1 MSNGFRSAL
10 FLLLDSHLITTAR
23 NGSSCCQSFV
33 TSLGQMKRAIR
44 SVPGVQVGFNW
55 VVENERQLAI
65 HISFPKSPETCLVLQ
80 LCHVKGKVFQPRAWA
95 ILPSLHDII
104 YIYRLR
110 GTTLSASAAWSRVCP
125 IFPYT
130 SKVSSQMPYLPSGK
144 RLHSYGK
151 SPFLLGIH
159 PLTKS
164 PFSIAMFVYHR
175 VHIFPHSLGRHGPH
189 GPHGLDGL
197 PEA

>member
-65 HISFPKSPETCLVLQ
+65 HIVSHESRDMSCFSAMPCEGEGFSTT
-80 LCHVKGKVFQPRAWA
+80 GMGNFAIFAW
-95 ILPSLHDII
+95 LYI
-104 YIYRLR
+104 YIFTGFGAQLYRL
-110 GTTLSASAAWSRVCP
+110 L
-125 IFPYT
+125 
-130 SKVSSQMPYLPSGK
+130 
-144 RLHSYGK
+144 
-151 SPFLLGIH
+151 LLGRGFAQYFPTLPRCH
-159 PLTKS
+159 PRCHIYPLVNVY
-164 PFSIAMFVYHR
+164 IAMENHHFYWEFIHYCN
-175 VHIFPHSLGRHGPH
+175 
-189 GPHGLDGL
+189 
-197 PEA
+197 

>member
-65 HISFPKSPETCLVLQ
+65 HISFPTSPETCLVFQ

-95 ILPSLHDII
+95 ILPSLHDYVYI
-104 YIYRLR
+104 YIFTGFGAQLYRL
-110 GTTLSASAAWSRVCP
+110 L
-125 IFPYT
+125 
-130 SKVSSQMPYLPSGK
+130 
-144 RLHSYGK
+144 
-151 SPFLLGIH
+151 LLGRGFAQYFPTLPRCH
-159 PLTKS
+159 PRCHIYSLVNVY
-164 PFSIAMFVYHR
+164 IAMENHHFYWEFIH
-175 VHIFPHSLGRHGPH
+175 
-189 GPHGLDGL
+189 
-197 PEA
+197 